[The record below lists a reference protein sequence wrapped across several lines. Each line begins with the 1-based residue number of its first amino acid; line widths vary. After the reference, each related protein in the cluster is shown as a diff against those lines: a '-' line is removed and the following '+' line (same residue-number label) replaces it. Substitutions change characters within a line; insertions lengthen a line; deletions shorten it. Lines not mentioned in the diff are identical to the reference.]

1 MDIIDIINN
10 YNQYIS
16 GKKDESY
23 VYLSIVSWAEKNKIP
38 QQEIEQHL
46 KPYFPIFVMAVE
58 NKEKNIACIWS
69 GKKMNYELK
78 ILLCKGNY
86 DAIKT
91 QAFQNGIDVDDI
103 GQVSFNDILLQS
115 SGVPIVTKIE

>member
-1 MDIIDIINN
+1 MDIINN

-16 GKKDESY
+16 GKRDESF

-58 NKEKNIACIWS
+58 NKEQNILCVWRK
-69 GKKMNYELK
+69 KKMDYELK
-78 ILLCKGNY
+78 ILLCKGNHNDIKNEAY
-86 DAIKT
+86 INGLDINDADCLK
-91 QAFQNGIDVDDI
+91 
-103 GQVSFNDILLQS
+103 FNNILLQS
-115 SGVPIVTKIE
+115 SGVPIITKIE